1 MEESGIP
8 VFITVIAAA
17 VMVIGVIVAMA
28 AITWLILLSQAA

>member
-17 VMVIGVIVAMA
+17 VMVIGVIVGMA
-28 AITWLILLSQAA
+28 AISWVFLMS